1 MPCAPLRYSKLHNIT
16 SNVWWYD
23 LGVSGSKYKFEE
35 KYNTK
40 ELYESMEL
48 IEKVIIQELNILNG
62 NSRNLF
68 LSGYS

>member
-1 MPCAPLRYSKLHNIT
+1 
-16 SNVWWYD
+16 
-23 LGVSGSKYKFEE
+23 VSGSKYKFEE